1 MFFAVLHAKQLEELR
16 EAYVRDHDSL
26 LLEATKEEQRIR
38 SGAKY
43 NEEHLQTIN
52 FQMQEDMESWVS
64 VWKENHVLKTD
75 EVRNNVGGI
84 I

>member
-1 MFFAVLHAKQLEELR
+1 VLHAKQLEELR
-16 EAYVRDHDSL
+16 EAYVQDLNSL
-26 LLEATKEEQRIR
+26 LHEAVREEQRIQ

-43 NEEHLQTIN
+43 DEEHLQTIN
-52 FQMQEDMESWVS
+52 FHMQEDMESWVS
-64 VWKENHVLKTD
+64 VWKENHELKTD